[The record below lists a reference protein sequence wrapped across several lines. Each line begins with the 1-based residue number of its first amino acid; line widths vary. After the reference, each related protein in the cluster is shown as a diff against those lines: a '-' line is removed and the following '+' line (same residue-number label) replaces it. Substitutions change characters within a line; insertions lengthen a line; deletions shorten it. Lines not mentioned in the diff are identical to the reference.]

1 VRRSPSSTAPR
12 RAWKPELS
20 ALHALA
26 IVGAGVGAGIANA
39 IVGSGTLI
47 TFPTLLAFGYAPVTA
62 NVSNTIGLVPGNVT
76 SMIGYRPEM
85 AGQRQ
90 RGIRLG
96 IASLIGAAG
105 GATLLLV
112 LPASAFRAVVPAF
125 IGLGVFAILTGP
137 YVSKLLARRNVEAS
151 EASGGVATFL
161 GIVVCGVYGGYFG
174 AGQGLLYIAVLGI
187 AIADTLHRL
196 NALRNLLAGL
206 ANTIAAVVFIASAHV
221 AWDAAGLIA
230 IGSIAGGWVGVH
242 IGRRLPPTV
251 YRAVIAAVGIVAF
264 AKLV

>member
-1 VRRSPSSTAPR
+1 
-12 RAWKPELS
+12 
-20 ALHALA
+20 
-26 IVGAGVGAGIANA
+26 VGAGIANA

-62 NVSNTIGLVPGNVT
+62 NVSNTVGLVFGNVT

-85 AGQRQ
+85 EGQRQ
-90 RGIRLG
+90 RAIRLG
-96 IASLIGAAG
+96 IASMLGATG
-105 GATLLLV
+105 GAILLLA

-137 YVSKLLARRNVEAS
+137 YVSKWLAARDRHAS
-151 EASGGVATFL
+151 AESGGLLTFL
-161 GIVVCGVYGGYFG
+161 GVMVCGVYGGYFG
-174 AGQGLLYIAVLGI
+174 AGQGLLFIAVLGI
-187 AIADTLHRL
+187 ALADTLHRL
-196 NALRNLLAGL
+196 NALRNMLAGL
-206 ANTIAAVVFIASAHV
+206 ANTIAAVVFVFSAHI
-221 AWDAAGLIA
+221 AWDAVGLIA
-230 IGSIAGGWVGVH
+230 VGSIFGGWVGVH